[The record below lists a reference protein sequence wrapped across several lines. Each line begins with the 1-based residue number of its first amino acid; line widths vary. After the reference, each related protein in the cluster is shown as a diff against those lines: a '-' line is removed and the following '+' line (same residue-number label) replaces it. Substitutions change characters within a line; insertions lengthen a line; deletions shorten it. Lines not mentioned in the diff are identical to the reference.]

1 MIKVDTYFRGVN
13 WLYSRFFRFFFAR
26 SFWHFGRNVK
36 LRFPDAIE
44 GAAWISIGDNTLIG
58 RHAFLAAHP
67 LSKGGDAALL
77 KIGSGCMLGR
87 SNHIY
92 ACESIVIGDSVLT
105 GSGVYISDNTH
116 CYENPTIPIFNQT
129 VIATGP
135 ISIGDGTWLANNVCV
150 VGVSVGKNCVIGA
163 NSVVLTNIPNFCV
176 AVGSPAKI
184 VSRYDPT
191 LKKWRSSNAL
201 GEFS

>member
-1 MIKVDTYFRGVN
+1 MEIYFRAVN
-13 WLYSRFFRFFFAR
+13 WIYAKIFWIFFYR
-26 SFWHFGRNVK
+26 SFKYFGPNVRV
-36 LRFPDAIE
+36 LFPDLLE
-44 GAAWISIGDNTLIG
+44 GLKNISVGQDTVIQ
-58 RHAFLAAHP
+58 RHSFLATKQLPEQALAP
-67 LSKGGDAALL
+67 NLDIGKG
-77 KIGSGCMLGR
+77 CRFGR

-92 ACESIVIGDSVLT
+92 ACESVVIGDSVLT

-116 CYENPTIPIFNQT
+116 CFEDPTIPIFNQK

-135 ISIGDGTWLANNVCV
+135 ITIGDGTWLANNVCV

-191 LKKWRSSNAL
+191 LKKWRSTDAF